1 MQDVYLES
9 DLGGRI
15 EGAGKMEDVRKRGN
29 ANIRVC
35 AMPSVLN
42 CETSGRLGHLFTCSS
57 SPVIKDHS

>member
-35 AMPSVLN
+35 TMPSVLN

-57 SPVIKDHS
+57 SPVIKDRS

>member
-15 EGAGKMEDVRKRGN
+15 EGAGKMEGVRKRGN

-35 AMPSVLN
+35 MMPSVLN

-57 SPVIKDHS
+57 SPVIKDRS